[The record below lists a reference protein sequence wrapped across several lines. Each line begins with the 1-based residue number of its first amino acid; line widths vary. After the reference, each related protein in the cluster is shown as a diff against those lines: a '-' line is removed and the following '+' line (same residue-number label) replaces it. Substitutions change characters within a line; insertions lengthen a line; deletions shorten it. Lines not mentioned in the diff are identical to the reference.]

1 MHKEL
6 LMNDTIA
13 AISTPPGENGIGIIR
28 ISGPL
33 SLIIADNIFRAKNLK
48 KASKHRNYSLIYGHI
63 YNRQGDIDEVLLS
76 VMRKPFTYTREDT
89 VEINCHS
96 GSACLRQIL
105 DIVLNNGARL
115 AEPGEFTKKA
125 FLNGRID
132 LIQAEAVCD
141 IIASKTK
148 ESLGIAQRQ
157 LQGGVSSRIKSSRK
171 KLIESASEL
180 EARIN
185 FPEESLPDSDI
196 AFVRASLDETQKGLL
211 EIMDSSDKGI
221 IFREGV
227 TAVIC
232 GRTNVGKSSLM
243 NRLLRHDR
251 VIVSP
256 EAGTTRDIID
266 EIVNIKGI
274 PLRIIDTAGLTRPK
288 SNIIK
293 ESVGRSM
300 DYINKAGLV
309 LLVLDNSKRLEKQD
323 LHIIDIVGR
332 KKKLV
337 VLNKSDLPERLTA
350 AEIRKHFYDDI
361 VLNISAKFGTGIDKL
376 EDAIYNIFFSKGIT
390 TDSICL
396 SNSRH
401 IQSIK
406 HALGFLRSAIIGIDE
421 KRPVELVAVDIKD
434 AADALG
440 AITGEIFTEDILDT
454 IFNKFCIGK

>member
-1 MHKEL
+1 MDKEHIK
-6 LMNDTIA
+6 NDTIA

-33 SLIIADNIFRAKNLK
+33 SFSIADNIFRAKNMK
-48 KASKHRNYSLIYGHI
+48 KPSNHRNYSLAYGHI
-63 YNRQGDIDEVLLS
+63 HNAQRDIDEVLLS

-96 GSACLRQIL
+96 GTACLRQIL
-105 DIVLNNGARL
+105 DIVLSNGARL

-141 IIASKTK
+141 IISSKTK
-148 ESLGIAQRQ
+148 ESLDIAQRQ
-157 LQGGVSSRIKSSRK
+157 LEGGVSSRIKSSRK

-180 EARIN
+180 EAEIN
-185 FPEESLPDSDI
+185 FPEEALPDSDI
-196 AFVRASLDETQKGLL
+196 IFVRASLGEVQKDLS
-211 EIMDSSDKGI
+211 EIIDSSDKGI
-221 IFREGV
+221 IFREGA

-243 NRLLRHDR
+243 NSLLRHDR

-256 EAGTTRDIID
+256 EAGTTRDII
-266 EIVNIKGI
+266 EEAVNIKGI
-274 PLRIIDTAGLTRPK
+274 PLRIIDTAGIIRSK
-288 SNIIK
+288 NNITK

-300 DYINKAGLV
+300 DYMNKACLV
-309 LLVLDNSKRLEKQD
+309 LLVLDNSRPLGKED
-323 LHIIDIVGR
+323 LDIIDAVR
-332 KKKLV
+332 YKKKLV
-337 VLNKSDLPERLTA
+337 VLNKSDLPKQLTA
-350 AEIRKHFYDDI
+350 SEIRKHFCNDTI
-361 VLNISAKFGTGIDKL
+361 LNISAKFKTGIDKL
-376 EDAIYNIFFSKGIT
+376 EDAIYNIFFSGGIT
-390 TDSICL
+390 IDSISL

-401 IQSIK
+401 IQSLK
-406 HALGFLRSAIIGIDE
+406 QALNFLSSAVNGIEE
-421 KRPVELVAVDIKD
+421 KRPAELIVIDIKD

-440 AITGEIFTEDILDT
+440 VITGEIFTEDMLDI